1 MSPIAPQIVNRSIA
15 VLAAGLAFAC
25 SRGSG
30 QNGVSSVPA
39 PQTRQ
44 VRIGRDVS
52 LEVVDWGGRGTPLVF
67 LAGLGN
73 TAHVFDDFAPGFRDA
88 FHVVGI
94 TRRGFGASSNA
105 PPPKEL
111 DTLVA
116 DLDAVL
122 DTLGMTKP
130 VLAGHSIAGEEMTR
144 WAELHPSRCT
154 ALIYLDAAYDRR
166 EDMVEASDEPFPQ
179 PRSSPAD
186 FASITAFQAYQA
198 RVMGVRE
205 PESEIRATSRFDE
218 RGRFAGE
225 VTPDSLKAR
234 PLLTH
239 RLADYDS
246 LRCRSLAIY
255 AVGDSAADYFPFYR
269 ELDAHGRARLD
280 QTVKA
285 AEYLNEKSRARV
297 AASPAV
303 TVVELHGN
311 HFVFLQQPDTVSR
324 LMHRFLGFPLGR

>member
-1 MSPIAPQIVNRSIA
+1 MSAITPQIVNRSIA
-15 VLAAGLAFAC
+15 TLAVFLAFAC
-25 SRGSG
+25 SRGSSRT
-30 QNGVSSVPA
+30 NAASVST

-44 VRIGRDVS
+44 IRIGRGVS
-52 LEVVDWGGRGTPLVF
+52 LEVVDWGGRGRPLVF
-67 LAGLGN
+67 LGGLGN
-73 TAHVFDDFAPGFRDA
+73 TAHVFDDFAPGFRDE

-94 TRRGFGASSNA
+94 TRRGFGASSSA
-105 PPPKEL
+105 SPPREL

-122 DTLGMTKP
+122 DTLGITRP
-130 VLAGHSIAGEEMTR
+130 ILTGHSIAGEEMTR
-144 WAELHPSRCT
+144 WAQLHPSRCN

-166 EDMVEASDEPFPQ
+166 EDMVEASDEAFPQ
-179 PRSSPAD
+179 PRSSPSD
-186 FASITAFQAYQA
+186 FASVTALRAFHT

-218 RGRFAGE
+218 RGRYVGE

-234 PLLTH
+234 PFFTH

-246 LRCRSLAIY
+246 LHCRSLAIY

-269 ELDAHGRARLD
+269 ELDAHGRERLD
-280 QTVKA
+280 QTIA
-285 AEYLNEKSRARV
+285 GAEYLNKKSRARV

-311 HFVFLQQPDTVSR
+311 HFVFLQQPDTVAR
-324 LMHRFLGFPLGR
+324 LMRGFLNR

>member
-1 MSPIAPQIVNRSIA
+1 MSPIPAAIANRA
-15 VLAAGLAFAC
+15 VAILAAGLALAC
-25 SRGSG
+25 SPGSSRT
-30 QNGVSSVPA
+30 NVAAPSA

-44 VRIGRDVS
+44 IRIGRDVS
-52 LEVVDWGGRGTPLVF
+52 LEVVDWGGRGKPLVF

-73 TAHVFDDFAPGFRDA
+73 TAHVFDDFAPRFRDE

-94 TRRGFGASSNA
+94 TRRGFGASSSA
-105 PPPKEL
+105 PPPREL

-122 DTLGMTKP
+122 DTLGITRP

-166 EDMVEASDEPFPQ
+166 EDMVEASDEPLPQ
-179 PRSSPAD
+179 ARTAPSD
-186 FASITAFQAYQA
+186 FESITALRAYHA

-218 RGRFAGE
+218 RGRYVGE

-234 PLLTH
+234 PFFTH

-269 ELDAHGRARLD
+269 ELDAHGRERLD
-280 QTVKA
+280 QTIA
-285 AEYLNEKSRARV
+285 GAEYLNKKSRARV
-297 AASPAV
+297 ESLLAV

-311 HFVFLQQPDTVSR
+311 HFVFLQQPDTVAR
-324 LMHRFLGFPLGR
+324 LMRRFLNR